1 MQLKIQGRKQV
12 RMWVHLHRIHQII
25 ALQIEETGSFREL
38 IQVKEMDRMLK
49 KEL

>member
-1 MQLKIQGRKQV
+1 V

-38 IQVKEMDRMLK
+38 I
-49 KEL
+49 